1 MNDFISQAA
10 EKANDILG
18 MLLGLG
24 MLAAGVWVVIT
35 LARMPGYR
43 DLIED
48 WCAARQ
54 LRLVDMDRRWLFKG
68 PFFLSPN
75 GTAVFLL
82 TVRDPLGTRRHYWAR
97 CGHWMFGMLMPEI
110 HVLPAD

>member
-10 EKANDILG
+10 ETADNILG
-18 MLLGLG
+18 VLVGLT
-24 MLAAGVWVVIT
+24 MLATGVWMVIT
-35 LARMPGYR
+35 IVRMPGYR

-54 LRLVDMDRRWLFKG
+54 LRLVDMDRRWFLKG

-75 GTAVFLL
+75 GTAVFYL
-82 TVRDPLGTRRHYWAR
+82 TVRDPLGGRRYFWAR
-97 CGHWMFGMLMPEI
+97 CGHWMFGMFMPEI